1 MRNLWK
7 RSISKYSKSITSWEH
22 FSTVALQAC
31 LITVL
36 FFFFFFF
43 WQITLKRF
51 VKILEL
57 EIQKNLFQW
66 QGFSNELFSQ
76 FLTNCFS
83 LPILS
88 EFKLINF
95 QEKRSQLNS
104 LNSPKIRPQI
114 WRRSPFAPLLIKRF
128 NSKIKNT
135 NSAVSLFTALIEE
148 DTDV

>member
-1 MRNLWK
+1 MKKKHFQILKIDNLVGAFQ
-7 RSISKYSKSITSWEH
+7 YSCVTGGSYNR
-22 FSTVALQAC
+22 V
-31 LITVL
+31 
-36 FFFFFFF
+36 FFLFFFF

>member
-7 RSISKYSKSITSWEH
+7 RSISKYSKSITSRE
-22 FSTVALQAC
+22 LQYSC
-31 LITVL
+31 VTGVSYNRV
-36 FFFFFFF
+36 FFLFFFF

-95 QEKRSQLNS
+95 QEKRRQLNS

>member
-7 RSISKYSKSITSWEH
+7 RSISKYSKSITSRE
-22 FSTVALQAC
+22 LQYSC
-31 LITVL
+31 VTGVSYNRV
-36 FFFFFFF
+36 FFLFFFF

-135 NSAVSLFTALIEE
+135 NSAVSLFTALTEE

>member
-1 MRNLWK
+1 MKKKHFQILKIYNLVGAFQ
-7 RSISKYSKSITSWEH
+7 YSCVTGVSYNR
-22 FSTVALQAC
+22 A
-31 LITVL
+31 